1 MRARGTL
8 KGGTISLSLRP
19 LRSRCTPSQSHSSP
33 APANSAR
40 PRPDAAPSP
49 GTSATVGVGLRDV
62 SRLVSY
68 YTGSTYEQHYPPSSP
83 AHFQQIGRQQT
94 SRRWCRWCLLRLSGE
109 GRKVPQRSAAVPQ
122 KVRCKSRTS
131 KPPRLL
137 VFASNEGEVRS
148 FGVFFRVC
156 SIRGR
161 RCWGFG

>member
-68 YTGSTYEQHYPPSSP
+68 YTGSTYEQYYPPSSP

-94 SRRWCRWCLLRLSGE
+94 SRRWCRRCLLRLSGE

-122 KVRCKSRTS
+122 KICCGSCTS
-131 KPPRLL
+131 KPSRLL
-137 VFASNEGEVRS
+137 VLPGDEGEVWLLGVLSRVHPIRS
-148 FGVFFRVC
+148 HICDHR
-156 SIRGR
+156 
-161 RCWGFG
+161 